1 METLFESYRLLL
13 EITPTDYIRSFHN
26 KINWK
31 NRLIGLVG
39 QKGVGKSTLLLQH
52 IKKYD
57 NIEETL
63 YVQADDMYFS
73 GHGLYETAYDF
84 YKRGGKRLYIDEI
97 HKYKGWSTEIKMIYD
112 KLPKMSVVYSGSSL
126 LALKKGNSADLSR
139 RAIEYAMPGLSFR
152 EYLNIA
158 YGWNLKT
165 ASLDDILHGGV
176 DFPYSEHRPLKFFEE
191 YCRKGYYPF
200 FKEEDYYL
208 RLKQAVNETVE
219 HDIPSY
225 ADMPVASAV
234 KLKKL
239 MYVLA
244 NSVPFKPNYSKLAQE
259 LEIGRNQLPDYIE
272 YLEKSRLFNA
282 LKENGTG
289 DSLLRKVEKL
299 YLNNSNIAYAIS
311 DIKPDSGT
319 VRETMFLTWMRE
331 SFNVTAS
338 KVSDFEIDG
347 ITFEVG
353 GKSKKGRQIKDLDNA
368 YLVKDNVEYA
378 VGNSIPIWMFGF
390 VY

>member
-52 IKKYD
+52 IKQYD
-57 NIEETL
+57 NIAETL

-126 LALKKGNSADLSR
+126 LAIKKGNSADLSR

-158 YGWNLKT
+158 HGWNLKT
-165 ASLDDILHGGV
+165 ASLDDILQGKV
-176 DFPYSEHRPLKFFEE
+176 DFPYGEHRPLMYFEE

-208 RLKQAVNETVE
+208 RLKQAINETVE

-244 NSVPFKPNYSKLAQE
+244 NSVPFKPNYTKLAQE

-282 LKENGTG
+282 LKEKGTG

-319 VRETMFLTWMRE
+319 VRETMFLAWMSE
-331 SFNVTAS
+331 SFKVTAS
-338 KVSDFEIDG
+338 TVSDFEIDG

-353 GKSKKGRQIKDLDNA
+353 GKSKKGRQIKALENA
-368 YLVKDNVEYA
+368 YIVKDNVEYA

>member
-13 EITPTDYIRSFHN
+13 EITPTDYVRSFHN

-57 NIEETL
+57 NIEEIL

-158 YGWNLKT
+158 NGWNLKT
-165 ASLDDILHGGV
+165 ASLDDILQGKV
-176 DFPYSEHRPLKFFEE
+176 DFPYSEHRPIKYFEE

-200 FKEEDYYL
+200 FKEEDYNL
-208 RLKQAVNETVE
+208 RLKQAINETVE

-244 NSVPFKPNYSKLAQE
+244 NSVPFKPNYSKLAKE

-282 LKENGTG
+282 LKEKGTG

-319 VRETMFLTWMRE
+319 VRETMFLAWMSE
-331 SFNVTAS
+331 SFKVTAS
-338 KVSDFEIDG
+338 TVSDFEVDG

-353 GKSKKGRQIKDLDNA
+353 GKSKKGRQIKDLENA
-368 YLVKDNVEYA
+368 YIVKDNVEYA

>member
-165 ASLDDILHGGV
+165 ASLDDILHGEV

-347 ITFEVG
+347 IIFEVG

>member
-1 METLFESYRLLL
+1 
-13 EITPTDYIRSFHN
+13 
-26 KINWK
+26 
-31 NRLIGLVG
+31 
-39 QKGVGKSTLLLQH
+39 
-52 IKKYD
+52 
-57 NIEETL
+57 
-63 YVQADDMYFS
+63 
-73 GHGLYETAYDF
+73 
-84 YKRGGKRLYIDEI
+84 
-97 HKYKGWSTEIKMIYD
+97 
-112 KLPKMSVVYSGSSL
+112 
-126 LALKKGNSADLSR
+126 
-139 RAIEYAMPGLSFR
+139 
-152 EYLNIA
+152 
-158 YGWNLKT
+158 
-165 ASLDDILHGGV
+165 
-176 DFPYSEHRPLKFFEE
+176 
-191 YCRKGYYPF
+191 
-200 FKEEDYYL
+200 
-208 RLKQAVNETVE
+208 
-219 HDIPSY
+219 
-225 ADMPVASAV
+225 MPVASAV

-282 LKENGTG
+282 LKEKGTG

-319 VRETMFLTWMRE
+319 VRETMFLTWMSE
-331 SFNVTAS
+331 SFKVTAS
-338 KVSDFEIDG
+338 TVSDFEIDG

-353 GKSKKGRQIKDLDNA
+353 GKSKKGHQIKDLENA

>member
-165 ASLDDILHGGV
+165 ASLDDILHGEV

-289 DSLLRKVEKL
+289 DSLIRKVEKL

-347 ITFEVG
+347 IIFEVG

>member
-13 EITPTDYIRSFHN
+13 EITPTDYVRSFHN

-126 LALKKGNSADLSR
+126 VALKKGNSADLSR

-158 YGWNLKT
+158 NGWNLKT
-165 ASLDDILHGGV
+165 ASLDDILQGKV
-176 DFPYSEHRPLKFFEE
+176 DFPYSEHRPIKYFEE

-208 RLKQAVNETVE
+208 RLKQAINETVE

-282 LKENGTG
+282 LKVKGTG

-299 YLNNSNIAYAIS
+299 YLNNSNIAYSIS

-319 VRETMFLTWMRE
+319 VRETMFLSWMSE

-338 KVSDFEIDG
+338 SVSDFEIDG

-353 GKSKKGRQIKDLDNA
+353 GKSKKGHQIKDLDNA

-378 VGNSIPIWMFGF
+378 IGNSIPIWMFGF
-390 VY
+390 LY